1 LLRSRSKKEIA
12 MPDRDLLDEEIIDL
26 TDLLEEGTP
35 SGKPPEEAA
44 RKRPVT
50 EPDSFDLGKELATDL
65 DIPIEEIDQDTAGI
79 LAEDGRA
86 TKAGPDMGI
95 PLEETPAT
103 LQMRPERE
111 PALSTETELALKEA
125 AEELGLA
132 GEEELGLKPVSDVET
147 LLGEPPAQGRAH
159 GEPKPALSTEIDLAL
174 KEAAEE
180 LGLAGEEELGL
191 KPVSDVETLLGE
203 PPAQGRAHGEPKPSL
218 STEIDLALRETLEEV
233 PLTEKE
239 QEVLL
244 SETPEEGAEVTPAKA
259 LGGLAEPTPPSD
271 REAVPG
277 PGEAE
282 AGPVPPAL
290 AGADRREPCL
300 AEGGVPVGDVM
311 GAVVEDFRKDMPALL
326 ESIVRPL
333 VQELVQEIVASTRE
347 VLPGLV
353 EKVIREEIEKLKKLA
368 L

>member
-1 LLRSRSKKEIA
+1 LRSRSKKEIA

-111 PALSTETELALKEA
+111 PALSTETE
-125 AEELGLA
+125 
-132 GEEELGLKPVSDVET
+132 
-147 LLGEPPAQGRAH
+147 
-159 GEPKPALSTEIDLAL
+159 LAL

>member
-1 LLRSRSKKEIA
+1 MLRSRSKKEIA

-111 PALSTETELALKEA
+111 PALSTETE
-125 AEELGLA
+125 
-132 GEEELGLKPVSDVET
+132 
-147 LLGEPPAQGRAH
+147 
-159 GEPKPALSTEIDLAL
+159 LAL

>member
-1 LLRSRSKKEIA
+1 MRSRSKKEIA

-111 PALSTETELALKEA
+111 PALSTETE
-125 AEELGLA
+125 
-132 GEEELGLKPVSDVET
+132 
-147 LLGEPPAQGRAH
+147 
-159 GEPKPALSTEIDLAL
+159 LAL